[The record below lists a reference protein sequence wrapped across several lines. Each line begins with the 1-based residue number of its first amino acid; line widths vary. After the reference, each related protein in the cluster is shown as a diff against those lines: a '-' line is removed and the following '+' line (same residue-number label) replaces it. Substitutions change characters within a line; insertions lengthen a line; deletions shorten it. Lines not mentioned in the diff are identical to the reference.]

1 MIRLIAYG
9 AVLAVLTWVAYTHT
23 PARHKP
29 PSKTQFEGA
38 VIDVAYHFPDSD
50 RWPDVQIV
58 KKRNRELKQ
67 KLF

>member
-38 VIDVAYHFPDSD
+38 VIDIAYHFPDSE
-50 RWPDVQIV
+50 RWPDVC
-58 KKRNRELKQ
+58 KGPNRNLKT
-67 KLF
+67 KDHE